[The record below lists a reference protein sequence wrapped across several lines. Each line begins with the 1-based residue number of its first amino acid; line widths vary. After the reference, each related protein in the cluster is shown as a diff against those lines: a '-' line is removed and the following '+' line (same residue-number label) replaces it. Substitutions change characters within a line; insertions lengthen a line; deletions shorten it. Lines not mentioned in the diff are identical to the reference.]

1 MSRGSSLSR
10 VLSIF
15 ADMQQNGGEGTG
27 RLHGQPDDL
36 SSQKMSAMDVDMGR
50 HPVPPGLNP
59 RKVVSRALGAT
70 VPWLF
75 GIALF
80 TYVDRCAPAATV
92 GRRAW

>member
-1 MSRGSSLSR
+1 
-10 VLSIF
+10 
-15 ADMQQNGGEGTG
+15 MQQNGTEAG
-27 RLHGQPDDL
+27 RLNRQSNDL
-36 SSQKMSAMDVDMGR
+36 PSQKMGAMDVDVGR

-59 RKVVSRALGAT
+59 RKVVSRALGTT

-80 TYVDRCAPAATV
+80 TYVDRCAPAAMV